1 MDLPEVVITGLG
13 VVSPIGIGREAFWN
27 ALESGRSGIGPI
39 RSFDAAS
46 LPIRIA
52 GEVLDFDPKAYVRPR
67 KSLKVMA
74 RDAQLGVAASVLAM
88 DEAGLKRDA
97 FDPDR
102 LGVVLG
108 ADPIHYTLD
117 ESRPTYEGCM
127 VDGRFEFPRWA
138 EAMWKTFPLAFL
150 KVLPNM
156 IASHVSIAHDA
167 RGPNNTIHHGELS
180 SLAAVIEAARVIQ
193 RRSADMML
201 AGGASSAVQPMD
213 FIRRAVNGGFSRR
226 EDDPAAA
233 VRPFDADR
241 DGQVYG
247 EGAAMFVLESRS
259 HAEARGA
266 PILGRLLSWAITAEA
281 KKTPGAPDG
290 SGLRRAMEATL
301 KGAATN
307 AGLRVGHL
315 SAHGLSTP
323 EDDPVEAR
331 AIHAVLPEVPV
342 TAAKSYFGNLG
353 AAGAAMEMAA
363 DLLALQTGKVPPTLN
378 YRRPDPE
385 CPVQVI
391 HAEPLEGAP
400 PVALKV
406 SFSALGQAASVLL
419 GAGA

>member
-1 MDLPEVVITGLG
+1 MDLPEVVITGFG
-13 VVSPIGIGREAFWN
+13 VVSPIGIGRDAFCD

-88 DEAGLKRDA
+88 DEAGLKRDG

-108 ADPIHYTLD
+108 ADPINYTLD
-117 ESRPTYEGCM
+117 ESRPTYEDCM
-127 VDGRFEFPRWA
+127 VDGRFEFRRWG
-138 EAMWKTFPLAFL
+138 EAMWKTFPLGFL

-167 RGPNNTIHHGELS
+167 RGPNNTMHHGELS

-193 RRSADMML
+193 RGSADIML

-213 FIRRAVNGGFSRR
+213 FIRRAVKGGFSRR

-241 DGQVYG
+241 NGQVYG
-247 EGAAMFVLESRS
+247 EGAALFELESRP

-266 PILGRLLSWAITAEA
+266 PILGRLLSWAITADGKRA
-281 KKTPGAPDG
+281 TGAPDG

-301 KGAATN
+301 EEGGAN

-315 SAHGLSTP
+315 GAHGLSTR
-323 EDDPVEAR
+323 EDDRVEAR
-331 AIHAVLPEVPV
+331 AIHAVLPDVPV

-353 AAGAAMEMAA
+353 AAGGAMEMAA

-378 YRRPDPE
+378 YRRPDPD
-385 CPVQVI
+385 CPVHVI
-391 HAEPLEGAP
+391 RAGPLEGAP
-400 PVALKV
+400 PVALKL